1 MAQAFIELLREKF
14 PDAVVSSH
22 ADKGGDD
29 VVTVKRESL
38 VEVMAFLRNDPAT
51 DLKLLRQIAG
61 VDLLTYKVESTGGG
75 SLAGREAPAYE
86 PLKKAPVEPRYQVAY
101 NLYSLT
107 QKKSLRVRVELRSD
121 DVKVPTLTSLWRT
134 ADWWER
140 YVFDMFGVQFDGH
153 PNLQRLL
160 MYPEFVGHPLR
171 KDYPVRKRQPLVPE
185 LDFPDLVRGPGPGS
199 GGAGVPMSQTHVGR
213 QNVDPN
219 TYD

>member
-29 VVTVKRESL
+29 VVTVKRERL
-38 VEVMAFLRNDPAT
+38 IEVLAFLRNDPAT

-61 VDLLTYKVESTGGG
+61 VDLLTFKSENTGGG
-75 SLAGREAPAYE
+75 SIGGSEAPAYAAR
-86 PLKKAPVEPRYQVAY
+86 KNAPVEPRFQVAY
-101 NLYSLT
+101 NLYSLSK
-107 QKKSLRVRVELRSD
+107 KKSLRVRVELRSD
-121 DVKVPTLTSLWRT
+121 DVRVPTATALWRT

-140 YVFDMFGVQFDGH
+140 YVFDMFGVGH
-153 PNLQRLL
+153 PNLKRLL
-160 MYPEFVGHPLR
+160 LYPEFVGHPLR

-185 LDFPDLVRGPGPGS
+185 QDFPDLVRGPGPGP
-199 GGAGVPMSQTHVGR
+199 GGAGLPMSQTHVGR
-213 QNVDPN
+213 KNVDPN